1 MQEVSD
7 VEVSFTGALRE
18 QRDVDVGSGD
28 VDVVDAVE
36 VELDGQLE
44 TAFPWD
50 ENLADK
56 NSAEYSEKKNILEAD
71 LKNIL
76 EADDD
81 IETVEMGDCTFTEA
95 GSDRRRRNTDNTTA
109 QASYTLSVMGTNLSA
124 AKAAAKST
132 VTNADPNLF
141 SSLNQN
147 SANSYVQTAR
157 LADTNS
163 TVPPVTEG
171 TTEDVTTPKEEATT
185 IARAEPATTAK
196 AEPASTTE
204 AQQTRFSSQS
214 PEISGCPAATAAII
228 LICTVFFL

>member
-1 MQEVSD
+1 M
-7 VEVSFTGALRE
+7 
-18 QRDVDVGSGD
+18 
-28 VDVVDAVE
+28 
-36 VELDGQLE
+36 
-44 TAFPWD
+44 
-50 ENLADK
+50 
-56 NSAEYSEKKNILEAD
+56 
-71 LKNIL
+71 

-81 IETVEMGDCTFTEA
+81 IEKVEMGDCTFTEA
-95 GSDRRRRNTDNTTA
+95 GGERRRRNADNTTA
-109 QASYTLSVMGTNLSA
+109 QASYTLSVMGSNLTA

-132 VTNADPNLF
+132 VTNANPNLF

-157 LADTNS
+157 LAETNT

-185 IARAEPATTAK
+185 IARPEPTTAK
-196 AEPASTTE
+196 TEPASTTE
-204 AQQTRFSSQS
+204 AQPTRFSSQS